1 MPGSQPTAAEAS
13 GSSEASYVS
22 ELILSSA
29 ASVWTSVREELLRSE
44 RAEHERRA
52 RLPQPGVAGGPGCRT
67 RALHGLGAWTD
78 PAVAWVPPL
87 PFRAQTW
94 DHSLC
99 FKFLTC
105 EMGKIVVSPLQR
117 VCESWVRC
125 PCAASSRQPVA
136 TLPHRP
142 GLLRLRAFRHVVVL
156 SRRSGDARTGA
167 RAPDGVTLQVA
178 G

>member
-1 MPGSQPTAAEAS
+1 M
-13 GSSEASYVS
+13 
-22 ELILSSA
+22 SA
-29 ASVWTSVREELLRSE
+29 ALAFPSPAL
-44 RAEHERRA
+44 
-52 RLPQPGVAGGPGCRT
+52 QAGQAAGP
-67 RALHGLGAWTD
+67 RALHGLGAWAD

-142 GLLRLRAFRHVVVL
+142 GLLRLCAFRHVVVL